1 MMELKTTV
9 MIQRQGNQFQMHEV
23 KDGSRTLQ
31 FNGRLLGESSSYRR
45 GSTRWIEFKLYK
57 TENGSYILSRVG
69 VSVVFHTPTCALVK
83 RYGLKEGSAE
93 DLSPDSIQCEECNP
107 SYDLPIVF
115 PETDRNWAQVSEDPE
130 AVLDALYKYD
140 AGGARYLTNV
150 AQRLLERASITDPR
164 IESIYKVEV
173 IP

>member
-1 MMELKTTV
+1 MAPKTTL
-9 MIQRQGNQFQMHEV
+9 MTQKRGKKFQMHEV

-31 FNGRLLGESSSYRR
+31 FNGRLLGESSSWRR

-69 VSVVFHTPTCALVK
+69 VSIVFHTPTCSLVK
-83 RYGLKEGSAE
+83 RYGLKEGNSE
-93 DLSPDSIQCEECNP
+93 NLSLEALPCEECNP
-107 SYDLPIVF
+107 SYDLPIIF

-150 AQRLLERASITDPR
+150 AQRLLERASLNDPR
-164 IESIYKVEV
+164 IEAIYQVEI